1 MEGSSKLSHLL
12 VTVFLY
18 TFTTMMAFP
27 AITDVTMSALCPG
40 QDECSL
46 AIYFT
51 GFQQVVTGIG
61 ALLMVP
67 LLGNLSDKF
76 GRKTLLTI
84 PLVLAIIPLGI
95 LGYGRSRDL
104 FYIYFRLKCVT
115 STICEGSVQCL
126 AVVYVADNVQEHQ
139 RASAFG
145 MLSAI
150 ISSASV
156 CGTLCA
162 RLLSISS
169 IFQVAAATAAVA
181 AAYMR
186 IFLTD
191 SAVGCNLSA
200 PLLSGENVESVS
212 LDPIS
217 SKQENYTT
225 TLPSL
230 TDLFSLLKTSLT
242 FSQAAVVA
250 FFSNLADVG
259 HHASIMYYLK
269 AKFHFDKDRIA
280 DLMVISGAASS
291 ISQLLLMPI
300 LVPALGEYRL
310 LSVGIFFNCI
320 HMLLHSLAWSEW
332 VSYVAAMFSVLY
344 IFWQP
349 CLQSI
354 VSKQVGA
361 REQGKAQGCISGISS
376 FANVVSP
383 FVFSPLAALF
393 LSDNAPFHFPGF
405 SIMCTG
411 SAAMIAFVQS
421 MMIKIP
427 TKPCIISHVDVEA

>member
-1 MEGSSKLSHLL
+1 MEEMLKLTHLL

-18 TFTTMMAFP
+18 TFATMTAFP
-27 AITDVTMSALCPG
+27 AIPDVTMSALCPG
-40 QDECSL
+40 RDECSL

-51 GFQQVVTGIG
+51 GFQQVVTGVG

-76 GRKTLLTI
+76 GRKTVLTI
-84 PLVLAIIPLGI
+84 PLILNVIPLGI

-104 FYIYFRLKCVT
+104 FYIYFVFKCVT
-115 STICEGSVQCL
+115 SIVCEGSVQCL
-126 AVVYVADNVQEHQ
+126 AVAYAADNVPEHR

-145 MLSAI
+145 ILSAI

-156 CGTLCA
+156 CGNLCA
-162 RLLSISS
+162 RFLSISS
-169 IFQVAAATAAVA
+169 TFQAAASTAAMA
-181 AAYMR
+181 ALYMR
-186 IFLTD
+186 VFLTD
-191 SAVGCNLSA
+191 SASNCNLSA

-212 LDPIS
+212 
-217 SKQENYTT
+217 SKKEKYASA
-225 TLPSL
+225 LPSL
-230 TDLFSLLKTSLT
+230 TDLFSFLKTSST

-280 DLMVISGAASS
+280 DLMVISGVASS
-291 ISQLLLMPI
+291 ISQLLLTPI
-300 LVPALGEYRL
+300 LVPVLGENRL
-310 LSVGIFFNCI
+310 LSVGVFFNCL

-332 VSYVAAMFSVLY
+332 VSYGAAMFSVLY

-361 REQGKAQGCISGISS
+361 SEQGKAQGCISGISS

-383 FVFSPLAALF
+383 FVFSPLTALF
-393 LSDNAPFHFPGF
+393 LSENAPFYFPGF
-405 SIMCTG
+405 SIMCAA

-421 MMIKIP
+421 MMIKTPAKACTSI
-427 TKPCIISHVDVEA
+427 HVEVLV